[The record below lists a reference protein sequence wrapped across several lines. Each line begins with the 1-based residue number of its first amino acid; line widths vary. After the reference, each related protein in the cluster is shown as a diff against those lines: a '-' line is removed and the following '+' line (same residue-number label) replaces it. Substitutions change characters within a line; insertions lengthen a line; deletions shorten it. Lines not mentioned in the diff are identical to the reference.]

1 MGDGVDFAAEVE
13 ALDDCVVV
21 RVSGELD
28 MASTPD
34 FETTLL
40 SVTPDV
46 PVVIDLDGCTFLD
59 STGIGAIAA
68 AVRRSPRVSIVATSP
83 AIVRVLEITALD
95 TMVTV
100 HPTLEDAR

>member
-1 MGDGVDFAAEVE
+1 MGGGVEFAADVE
-13 ALDDCVVV
+13 TLADCVVV

-28 MASTPD
+28 MASTPE
-34 FETTLL
+34 FEATLV

-46 PVVIDLDGCTFLD
+46 PIVIDLGGCTFLD

-68 AVRRSPRVSIVATSP
+68 AVKRSPRVSIVATSP

-95 TMVTV
+95 TMVAV
-100 HPTLEDAR
+100 HPTLDDAR

>member
-1 MGDGVDFAAEVE
+1 MGDGVDFAAEAE
-13 ALDDCVVV
+13 TLDDCVVV
-21 RVSGELD
+21 RVVGELD
-28 MASTPD
+28 MASSPD

-46 PVVIDLDGCTFLD
+46 PVVIDLGGCTFLD
-59 STGIGAIAA
+59 STGIGVIAA

>member
-1 MGDGVDFAAEVE
+1 MGDGVDFAAEAE
-13 ALDDCVVV
+13 TLDDCVVV
-21 RVSGELD
+21 RVVGELD
-28 MASTPD
+28 MASSPD

-46 PVVIDLDGCTFLD
+46 PVVIDLGSCTFLD
-59 STGIGAIAA
+59 STGIGVIAA

-83 AIVRVLEITALD
+83 AIVRVLQITALD